1 MKRLVQLRIH
11 LDARFKAQKYS
22 VGNKKE
28 KILLNVW
35 KFSEKVSKEL
45 KKQNN
50 IKEKTASWK
59 EMPQNHA
66 VKVRFS
72 DLDLC
77 FVFKLTLYQV

>member
-28 KILLNVW
+28 KILLNVL

-50 IKEKTASWK
+50 IKEKTAS
-59 EMPQNHA
+59 
-66 VKVRFS
+66 
-72 DLDLC
+72 
-77 FVFKLTLYQV
+77 